1 MTLKLKKLNL
11 TPIEKIRILNND
23 EIAALRLITENPL
36 ITNIE
41 ISRLI
46 DQSQIYTGQIV
57 KKLKWLKYI
66 VREDVSKKRSKWI
79 ILLRDINDIKTT
91 ISVFNGI
98 EILIFDENDKTTT
111 H

>member
-1 MTLKLKKLNL
+1 MK
-11 TPIEKIRILNND
+11 KIRILNND

-36 ITNIE
+36 ITNVE

-46 DQSQIYTGQIV
+46 DQRQIYTGQIV
-57 KKLKWLKYI
+57 KELKSLKYI
-66 VREDVSKKRSKWI
+66 VREDISKKKSKWI
-79 ILLRDINDIKTT
+79 ILRDINDIKTT

-98 EILIFDENDKTTT
+98 ETLIFDENDKTTT